1 MPFEDVASR
10 LEDILDAVQNVQQF
24 AAGRSFEDYRT
35 DIMLRLAIERCIE
48 IVSEASRHIPAQM
61 KAEHPSVPW
70 QNVADIGN
78 VLRHGYQSID
88 PQDHVGGRHTPSEQ
102 LAGGRGTDA
111 ARDRRGRQNPL
122 SAIAVSAPCRPSC

>member
-1 MPFEDVASR
+1 MPFEDPASR
-10 LEDILDAVQNVQQF
+10 LNDILDAVQNVQQF

-35 DIMLRLAIERCIE
+35 NIMLRLAIERCIE

-88 PQDHVGGRHTPSEQ
+88 PQIVWEVATHHLNSLRAAMEQ
-102 LAGGRGTDA
+102 MLLEIDGAGKT
-111 ARDRRGRQNPL
+111 L
-122 SAIAVSAPCRPSC
+122 